1 MTISVNI
8 HRNPLSPEC
17 REQRC
22 VQPPM
27 TLRQLT
33 IDANG
38 GASEW
43 PFPTIAIV
51 DGVSWKRGR
60 WNEPLTDGMVVEFRS
75 MLRGG
80 GGNPVSRVRNYA
92 SNLIG
97 NAKSDPWGTARTLGS
112 LALGGGAALAS
123 GLYTAWTT
131 RMGSVTGLG
140 LGAAAFYR
148 LNRTT
153 IDNLL
158 NGLPQTPSLPSALD
172 GESGSSTYGVEK
184 GNRRRVGEPIPVIYG
199 RMRVYPDDVEDP
211 EIHTGDPIS
220 INDETYVKYLLCVGH
235 GSFSGT
241 ALDEPESNGI
251 QRDIST
257 TYYSDRAT
265 GGSQAININGPVGQD
280 LTTSY
285 TDATAD
291 IDLAYSSGYIIT
303 GVATGL
309 VYINVLFPSG
319 LFDASSGSIASRSI
333 TIRTLA
339 EEYNGATLV
348 DSREKTFTLS
358 AATRKSSGALLYA
371 EFNWT
376 PTQGNTLRI
385 SVKRDSAEST
395 NLNIVEKCTFAS
407 AILLRDRY
415 STSGKTIVK
424 ISDIVG
430 GSYAQ
435 ANAGKYSIVLTR
447 KLSAYDSVTGT
458 WGAESATRSIAW
470 ALADILKNADYGM
483 GLSDSQIDLDAL
495 VALDA
500 IWDARGDYFD
510 GVFDQTITAW
520 EALQKVA
527 RCGRAIPVL
536 YNGKITFVRDGE
548 KTVRSAIFNPSN
560 ILPGS
565 LAIEYSFR
573 QENEPDGI
581 DLTYIDTATWQEAHV
596 IVAMPGVV
604 GDPANPQKVD
614 LFGCTDVD
622 QATREATYLARRM
635 AYLRKTISWQ
645 TEMDGRLLMIGDLVT
660 LAHDVP
666 SWSQSGEVT
675 QIDYPGGNLR
685 CWSSQAIDWSGAGS
699 KYVLMK
705 KPDGS
710 VSGPHAATQA
720 TDGFVIADPGWTPVV
735 DLSDGERTTFILY
748 TGTSTDVVITDIVPS
763 GDTACTITAVPYDSR
778 IHDTGA

>member
-8 HRNPLSPEC
+8 HRNPMSPEC
-17 REQRC
+17 REQRG

-51 DGVSWKRGR
+51 DGVPWKRGR

-80 GGNPVSRVRNYA
+80 GGTKRIANYA
-92 SNLIG
+92 WIG
-97 NAKSDPWGTARTLGS
+97 AQTAVAGGAILGGIALNTLGGIGQMAGIPES
-112 LALGGGAALAS
+112 GRLSEWGNKMMRLGSAGRLGG
-123 GLYTAWTT
+123 
-131 RMGSVTGLG
+131 
-140 LGAAAFYR
+140 
-148 LNRTT
+148 
-153 IDNLL
+153 
-158 NGLPQTPSLPSALD
+158 LPETPGVPSALE
-172 GESGSSTYGVEK
+172 GESGSPTYSFDGK
-184 GNRRRVGEPIPVIYG
+184 GNRKRNGEPIPVIYG
-199 RMRVYPDDVEDP
+199 KMRVFPDLTQDLY
-211 EIHTGDPIS
+211 TLY
-220 INDETYVKYLLCVGH
+220 NDDDSQTLCFVGVIGH
-235 GSFSGT
+235 GEFDLYDTYGRPCFGNSKATIGSDIYVTTDLSTLSSTGEFHYAISF
-241 ALDEPESNGI
+241 D
-251 QRDIST
+251 DI
-257 TYYSDRAT
+257 T
-265 GGSQAININGPVGQD
+265 GNV
-280 LTTSY
+280 LTTSGTY
-285 TDATAD
+285 ASSRSKYSGSGIYKF
-291 IDLAYSSGYIIT
+291 ID
-303 GVATGL
+303 VD
-309 VYINVLFPSG
+309 VVFQNG
-319 LFDASSGSIASRSI
+319 LFDATSGSIAGRSVDLRFYAYEYTESGAFFSWPI
-333 TIRTLA
+333 DDDIFTINEGQRAQVRRTLTLDTSS
-339 EEYNGATLV
+339 YSFTNGRNL
-348 DSREKTFTLS
+348 
-358 AATRKSSGALLYA
+358 LLY
-371 EFNWT
+371 
-376 PTQGNTLRI
+376 L
-385 SVKRDSAEST
+385 KRQSAEST
-395 NLNIVEKCTFAS
+395 SLNIVEQARF
-407 AILLRDRY
+407 
-415 STSGKTIVK
+415 TSGRARLTLPTPSGHTYVAFKLKASESLNGDAASKFNITV
-424 ISDIVG
+424 
-430 GSYAQ
+430 
-435 ANAGKYSIVLTR
+435 TR

-458 WGAESATRSIAW
+458 WGAEAATRSIAW

-483 GLSDSQIDLDAL
+483 GLSDSQIDLDTL

-536 YNGKITFVRDGE
+536 YNGKVTFVRDGE

-560 ILPGS
+560 IMPGS

-581 DLTYIDTATWQEAHV
+581 DLTYIDTATWHEAHV

-645 TEMDGRLLMIGDLVT
+645 TEMDGRLLIIGDLVS
-660 LAHDVP
+660 LSHDVP
-666 SWSQSGEVT
+666 GWSQSGEVT
-675 QIDYPGGNLR
+675 DFHVIVATALVTTSEP
-685 CWSSQAIDWSGAGS
+685 IDWSSGLT

-705 KPDGS
+705 KQDGS
-710 VSGPHAATQA
+710 VSGPYEATEI
-720 TDGFVIADPGWTPVV
+720 TGGFSIADPGWVPNTT
-735 DLSDGERTTFILY
+735 LENGERTTYIIY
-748 TGTSTDVVITDIVPS
+748 ECTSTDVVITDISPS
-763 GDTACTITAVPYDSR
+763 SDTTCTITAVPYDSR